1 MIKYL
6 GLKIGDTLKVEQKMD
21 TYKNRVVSGG
31 HISLQS
37 HRTRVATK
45 ECSTKLLLEV
55 GNLYQLFT
63 TLGLEPV

>member
-6 GLKIGDTLKVEQKMD
+6 GLKIGDTLRVEQKMD

-37 HRTRVATK
+37 HRTIAFSHKRGTVPPQCNVF
-45 ECSTKLLLEV
+45 EY
-55 GNLYQLFT
+55 GNNIYL
-63 TLGLEPV
+63 